1 MFHCNYT
8 VTFKQIIKKK
18 KQIGEQL
25 KFINRTKKQQW
36 TMIVL
41 TPGSNAIICLGKK
54 NESCACDLEIA
65 IV

>member
-1 MFHCNYT
+1 
-8 VTFKQIIKKK
+8 
-18 KQIGEQL
+18 
-25 KFINRTKKQQW
+25 
-36 TMIVL
+36 MIVL